1 MNNNRKNEREKLE
14 TIVLLGK
21 DGIEDHE
28 LLGLAICSGNR
39 LAKSIAIAEK
49 LIHFFGGIGGAI
61 NSDYHQLL
69 SIDSEMTDS
78 MVARIFC
85 IKEILARI
93 LRGKL
98 KELPII
104 DNEVKLRDYL
114 KFTIGQSRKEHLR
127 VMYLNQSYHLIHEYV
142 QDSGTTDRTPIYIRE
157 IIERGLFIGSTSI
170 IVAHNHPNGD
180 LTPTKED
187 IASTLDLVL
196 TCTKLGIEFVDHVIV
211 TETGY
216 FSFKENKLF

>member
-1 MNNNRKNEREKLE
+1 MNNSKNEREKLE

-78 MVARIFC
+78 MVAIIFC
-85 IKEILARI
+85 IKKMLANI
-93 LRGKL
+93 LRGQL

-104 DNEVKLRDYL
+104 DNEVILRDYL
-114 KFTIGQSRKEHLR
+114 KLVIGQSRKERLR
-127 VMYLNQSYHLIHEYV
+127 VMYLNQSYQLIYEYI
-142 QDSGTTDRTPIYIRE
+142 QDFGTVDRTPMYLRE
-157 IIERGLFIGSTSI
+157 IIGKGLNLNATSI
-170 IVAHNHPNGD
+170 IVAHNHPSRD
-180 LTPTKED
+180 LKPTKED
-187 IASTLDLVL
+187 KESTLDLVL
-196 TCTKLGIEFVDHVIV
+196 TCTKLGIEFVDHIIV

-216 FSFKENKLF
+216 FSFKENNLL